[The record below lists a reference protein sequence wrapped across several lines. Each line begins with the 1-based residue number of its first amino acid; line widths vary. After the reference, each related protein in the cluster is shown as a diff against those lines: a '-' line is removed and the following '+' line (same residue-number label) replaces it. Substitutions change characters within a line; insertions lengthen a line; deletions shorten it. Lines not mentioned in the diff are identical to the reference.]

1 MIGRKKLDL
10 VDVAKLKQMIEFG
23 HTNKVIAENFNI
35 TAQMVKLIR
44 EGKRWPE
51 HRPKVFIQKEE
62 FDLLPFIREYVMV
75 NKFQG
80 INLLSKISPIMT
92 LNGTIYVIIHY
103 LNNEVTSERF
113 SGFFEE
119 VPTYDK
125 LKNIHNKFVESIL

>member
-10 VDVAKLKQMIEFG
+10 SDVSKLKKMIEFG

-51 HRPKVFIQKEE
+51 HRPKIFIQKEE
-62 FDLLPFIREYVMV
+62 YDNLPFVREYVMV
-75 NKFQG
+75 ERYQG
-80 INLLSKISPIMT
+80 IDLFSKVSPVMV
-92 LNGTIYVIIHY
+92 LDGVVYVIIHY
-103 LNNEVTSERF
+103 INNKVTSERY

-119 VPTYDK
+119 IPTYDK
-125 LKNIHNKFVESIL
+125 LKDIHNKFVTNIL

>member
-1 MIGRKKLDL
+1 MIGKKKLGL
-10 VDVAKLKQMIEFG
+10 GDVAKLKQMIEFG

-35 TAQMVKLIR
+35 TTQMVKLIR

-62 FDLLPFIREYVMV
+62 FINLPFIEEHVMID
-75 NKFQG
+75 KFQG
-80 INLLSKISPIMT
+80 INLLSKISPVMT
-92 LNGTIYVIIHY
+92 INGAIYIILHY
-103 LNNEVTSERF
+103 ANHELTSERF

-125 LKNIHNKFVESIL
+125 LKKIHNKFVQSIL